1 MEIFSNLL
9 HDYSSSLVSEILGL
23 TDTEHERTQM
33 HIAQR
38 EKQTNME
45 DSQLMRMREDQL
57 KSLLKIDNSDLKNNR
72 TPHRLIFRRTSRK
85 YGRKLGEALKID
97 FFSCHVGELEN
108 AQRFLN
114 QRGLDIGYSGEWSSG
129 MSVWKGNRDYKTKK
143 DLTQTVSPSPSVN
156 APASGSSH
164 YCSSPSISKRQGS
177 DTKYP
182 GQPKDLF
189 MRQGDPKLV
198 SEQLIASYRQNMEDK
213 RREPL
218 HGSDTEDSMPGATLL
233 HDSEYSCIEP
243 LNLVKTLPPIIRWY
257 YSEPPLRYSI
267 PERPAN
273 PALRQSSMPI
283 TASSLRLK
291 KKLENVRAEALKE
304 KPDAGPEEN
313 NAEISVEEDIDDDW
327 SSTCSL
333 PIGQATLV
341 DDRSR
346 MTSPGRIIRDKS
358 PEIAPT
364 DNLFPLEDMNET
376 QVAPCEVEDG
386 TTSTNCKIRAPPG
399 DGSEYS
405 RPPSPSPSSLG
416 CNNNAPSMT
425 SYVESSPGG
434 DCADDDGEFDM
445 DEDNGDDDEMVL
457 VPIGPRRTTI

>member
-9 HDYSSSLVSEILGL
+9 HDYSSSLACEILGL
-23 TDTEHERTQM
+23 TDTECERTQM
-33 HIAQR
+33 HMAQR
-38 EKQTNME
+38 ERQTNME
-45 DSQLMRMREDQL
+45 DSQLVRMREGQL

-85 YGRKLGEALKID
+85 YGRKLVGALKMD

-114 QRGLDIGYSGEWSSG
+114 QRGLDMSYSGEWSNG

-143 DLTQTVSPSPSVN
+143 DITQTVLPSPSIN

-164 YCSSPSISKRQGS
+164 YCFSSPIPKRQGS
-177 DTKYP
+177 DKKYP
-182 GQPKDLF
+182 GKPKDLF
-189 MRQGDPKLV
+189 MRQGEPKLV
-198 SEQLIASYRQNMEDK
+198 SEQLIASCRQNMEDK

-233 HDSEYSCIEP
+233 RDSEYSFIEP
-243 LNLVKTLPPIIRWY
+243 LKLIKTLPPIIRWY

-267 PERPAN
+267 PKRPAN
-273 PALRQSSMPI
+273 PAFGQSSMPI
-283 TASSLRLK
+283 TSSSLK
-291 KKLENVRAEALKE
+291 MKQKLENVRAEALKE
-304 KPDAGPEEN
+304 KPEAGTEEN
-313 NAEISVEEDIDDDW
+313 NAEISVEDIDDDW
-327 SSTCSL
+327 PSTCSL

-358 PEIAPT
+358 PEIAPAG
-364 DNLFPLEDMNET
+364 NLFPLEDMNET
-376 QVAPCEVEDG
+376 QVAPCEAENG
-386 TTSTNCKIRAPPG
+386 TTSTNCKVRATPG

-405 RPPSPSPSSLG
+405 CPPSPSPSSLG
-416 CNNNAPSMT
+416 CNNHVPSMT
-425 SYVESSPGG
+425 SYVEFSPGG
-434 DCADDDGEFDM
+434 DCADDDGEFYM

-457 VPIGPRRTTI
+457 VPVGPRRTTI